1 MLLCYHCFIRS
12 VPVIFPKCKLNSAK
26 NTPWK
31 WYHLGL
37 PRLKRDFNGLRHLS
51 NSQII
56 SLQIP
61 TNSLTCLLKNMVAL
75 ENLAPSENLAPPAPL
90 IIQPPLIVR
99 LPPWV
104 LKSSPQSHIFF
115 QARPPLLP
123 RGGGSTLWSWSLQPI
138 SSCFAS
144 LKLYR
149 TFKPYYTL
157 LWTIDFSTVA
167 YIKLWWSLKDL
178 QKNALKFRGHVPLQT
193 YLHQTKIFY
202 LNYFPCF
209 NWQPKKLWN
218 Q

>member
-1 MLLCYHCFIRS
+1 
-12 VPVIFPKCKLNSAK
+12 
-26 NTPWK
+26 
-31 WYHLGL
+31 
-37 PRLKRDFNGLRHLS
+37 
-51 NSQII
+51 
-56 SLQIP
+56 
-61 TNSLTCLLKNMVAL
+61 MVAL

-99 LPPWV
+99 LPPPRFWNLV
-104 LKSSPQSHIFF
+104 PNATFF
-115 QARPPLLP
+115 FRRPPPLLP

-193 YLHQTKIFY
+193 YLHQTKFFFF
-202 LNYFPCF
+202 NYFPCF